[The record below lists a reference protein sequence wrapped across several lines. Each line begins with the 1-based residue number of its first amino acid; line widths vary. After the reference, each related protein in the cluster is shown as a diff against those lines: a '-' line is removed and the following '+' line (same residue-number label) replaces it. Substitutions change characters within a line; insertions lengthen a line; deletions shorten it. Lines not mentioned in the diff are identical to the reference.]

1 MAVITI
7 SRQYG
12 SAGDE
17 IARQVCEALGY
28 RYFDK
33 RTVERIAASM
43 GMAEGEYVDFM
54 EDALQPQP
62 AWKEFLSRIR
72 YFPAANLGAFS
83 TVVSVPEEKIAQIA
97 TWGENTAG
105 AAVKQVRWLSEGEEG
120 LFIRDVVLNAYQ
132 EGNFVIVG
140 RGGQVI
146 LKEKPGV
153 LHVRIV
159 APEDVRAEF
168 VASQQHLNNEA
179 ARTLIHERDRA
190 AADYIKR
197 VHHADW
203 ADPLLYH
210 LIINTVTNAP
220 DFAVQMILTAAR
232 HILTA
237 ATAEPT
243 TMGFRYQ
250 TRKESPSARV
260 EA

>member
-12 SAGDE
+12 SPGDE

-33 RTVERIAASM
+33 RTLERIASSM
-43 GMAEGEYVDFM
+43 GMAEGEFVDLM

-72 YFPAANLGAFS
+72 YFPNANLVPPIM
-83 TVVSVPEEKIAQIA
+83 TIPEEKFAK
-97 TWGENTAG
+97 TGNWGEDTTG
-105 AAVKQVRWLSEGEEG
+105 ANVKQVRWLSEKEES
-120 LFIRDVVLNAYQ
+120 LFIRDVILNAYE

-140 RGGQVI
+140 RGGQMI
-146 LKEKPGV
+146 LKDKPGV

-159 APEDVRAEF
+159 APEDVRAES
-168 VASQQHLNNEA
+168 VAAQQHLNNEA
-179 ARTLIHERDRA
+179 ARTLIHEHDRA

-197 VHHADW
+197 LHHADW
-203 ADPLLYH
+203 DDPLLYH
-210 LIINTVTNAP
+210 LIVNTRTNTP
-220 DFAVQMILTAAR
+220 DLAVQMILTAAR
-232 HILTA
+232 HILA
-237 ATAEPT
+237 ATTAEPMM
-243 TMGFRYQ
+243 MGFQYQ
-250 TRKESPSARV
+250 TRQEAPSARV

>member
-12 SAGDE
+12 SAGDD

-33 RTVERIAASM
+33 RALERIASSM

-72 YFPAANLGAFS
+72 YFPTVNVVP
-83 TVVSVPEEKIAQIA
+83 TVVRIPEEKFAK
-97 TWGENTAG
+97 TVSWGENTTG
-105 AAVKQVRWLSEGEEG
+105 ATVKQVRWLSEEEESQ
-120 LFIRDVVLNAYQ
+120 FIRDVVLNAYQ

-146 LKEKPGV
+146 LKDKPGV

-159 APEDVRAEF
+159 APEDARTES
-168 VASQQHLNNEA
+168 VAAQQHLNNEA
-179 ARTLIHERDRA
+179 ARTLIHQHDRA

-197 VHHADW
+197 LHHADW
-203 ADPLLYH
+203 DDPLLYH
-210 LIINTVTNAP
+210 LIINTRTNTP
-220 DFAVQMILTAAR
+220 DLAVQMILTAAR
-232 HILTA
+232 HILA
-237 ATAEPT
+237 ATTAEPGM
-243 TMGFRYQ
+243 MGFQYK
-250 TRKESPSARV
+250 TRKETQSARV